1 MNNTLL
7 NISGKIDQES
17 LAIYAAVKN
26 AATELDIP
34 FLVVGASARDLV
46 LHYAYGARIKRATAD
61 IDFGIQISDWNSFNL
76 LRDALIK
83 AGFTETRST
92 HRLIS
97 PHNKIVDIVPFGSI
111 EDENAN
117 ITWPPEGKVT
127 MNVLGFTEA
136 LENSVQVRLQDKP
149 EMDIPVAMPPGL
161 SLLKIVAWMDRDT
174 DLRSKDAKDLL
185 FLLKSY
191 EEIPD
196 VVEEIYEYPDIM
208 EQYDWDITSSS
219 AFLLGKHTKDIA
231 TQATANKL
239 SDIFNQPE
247 ILVEEM
253 CEDIEQEFERNN
265 ALLTAYINGLNYKN

>member
-1 MNNTLL
+1 
-7 NISGKIDQES
+7 
-17 LAIYAAVKN
+17 
-26 AATELDIP
+26 
-34 FLVVGASARDLV
+34 
-46 LHYAYGARIKRATAD
+46 
-61 IDFGIQISDWNSFNL
+61 
-76 LRDALIK
+76 
-83 AGFTETRST
+83 
-92 HRLIS
+92 
-97 PHNKIVDIVPFGSI
+97 
-111 EDENAN
+111 
-117 ITWPPEGKVT
+117 
-127 MNVLGFTEA
+127 
-136 LENSVQVRLQDKP
+136 
-149 EMDIPVAMPPGL
+149 PGL